1 VLFCIICVETAER
14 ILKLFH
20 AYFKWIKTQ
29 EKKVEYL
36 HLQRMFLSKWQKKEF
51 GVSGKSDVAITSETL
66 ADYFSIVQEIP
77 GISFMKL
84 NEM

>member
-1 VLFCIICVETAER
+1 M
-14 ILKLFH
+14 
-20 AYFKWIKTQ
+20 
-29 EKKVEYL
+29 EYL

-77 GISFMKL
+77 GISFLKL